1 MWKEDLKL
9 EKKKKKSD
17 RLGKCES
24 EGDTLCLVGKHPV
37 SGALCRWGK
46 GRHMEG
52 GGAVR
57 SPDVVGAGE
66 LLLG

>member
-1 MWKEDLKL
+1 MQQGAQERGKGVEGRF
-9 EKKKKKSD
+9 EIEREKKKSD

-24 EGDTLCLVGKHPV
+24 EGDTCTVQVGN
-37 SGALCRWGK
+37 R
-46 GRHMEG
+46 RHMLG
-52 GGAVR
+52 KGAVR